1 MLLKYTKDELF
12 LMLYEREEYSP
23 EMCALVEEVLREYY
37 GATEEELRFNP
48 DSDSYI
54 EGTLGTRD
62 LLLKTVAKL
71 VDEKEIIFYSGEKE
85 YEYDDF
91 STHEDDGHCEFSF
104 KYQGGFF
111 YANASNDNVDV
122 CIETFCDYYGLRHKK
137 KIAMMKEAANRVNK
151 DMLVTV
157 YCAED
162 EKESCVAAYCAKS
175 FLFVPTIP
183 GLEFYLIHRLRRI
196 MKAKRKFY
204 SIMEEQEGSEHESL
218 IDSQRMLRHLKTRH
232 LKKTNF
238 WSNNINDMDDI
249 KKTKTKGT
257 RDMFL
262 ETLENMGCPYETDE
276 DEESERIY
284 FTYQGEDFFVDATN
298 NSWHVHVWAT
308 NLEHVDLY
316 DIDEF
321 TILRKAINEANLNC
335 ATTTVYT
342 IDEEGKSVD
351 MHCKSTFVFPPQMPY
366 LESYLRVQLNDFFR
380 THQIL
385 NTTMERMREQ
395 NHT

>member
-1 MLLKYTKDELF
+1 
-12 LMLYEREEYSP
+12 
-23 EMCALVEEVLREYY
+23 
-37 GATEEELRFNP
+37 
-48 DSDSYI
+48 
-54 EGTLGTRD
+54 
-62 LLLKTVAKL
+62 
-71 VDEKEIIFYSGEKE
+71 
-85 YEYDDF
+85 
-91 STHEDDGHCEFSF
+91 
-104 KYQGGFF
+104 
-111 YANASNDNVDV
+111 
-122 CIETFCDYYGLRHKK
+122 
-137 KIAMMKEAANRVNK
+137 
-151 DMLVTV
+151 
-157 YCAED
+157 
-162 EKESCVAAYCAKS
+162 
-175 FLFVPTIP
+175 
-183 GLEFYLIHRLRRI
+183 
-196 MKAKRKFY
+196 
-204 SIMEEQEGSEHESL
+204 
-218 IDSQRMLRHLKTRH
+218 
-232 LKKTNF
+232 
-238 WSNNINDMDDI
+238 MDDI

-257 RDMFL
+257 RDLFL

-351 MHCKSTFVFPPQMPY
+351 MHCKSTFVFHPQMPY